1 MVSDASRGGITV
13 GRSVTVLPLADAR
26 FEMKTAHGTR
36 CPAGGY
42 EWVGGDGAFPEAR
55 ALQYFP
61 LRWQT

>member
-1 MVSDASRGGITV
+1 M
-13 GRSVTVLPLADAR
+13 LA
-26 FEMKTAHGTR
+26 FEMKHARVIDSRGRRTALFSG
-36 CPAGGY
+36 CEPGDECEQY